1 MKKSIVI
8 LASLV
13 LLAGV
18 SFAQDKAVTKTEAKA
33 DKKEA
38 KADKKEAKKEAP
50 ADKK

>member
-18 SFAQDKAVTKTEAKA
+18 SFAQDKTAPTKT
-33 DKKEA
+33 EA